1 MDKLLF
7 NQKVPNAIV
16 SSKSTKVD
24 TISGATHSSNGII
37 STV

>member
-1 MDKLLF
+1 M
-7 NQKVPNAIV
+7 V